1 MKTGMPEILKTIPE
15 MRARAAAWKREGLSL
30 GLVPTMGFLH
40 AGHRS
45 LIDRA
50 RAGNDRVVVSIFVN
64 PIQFGPGED
73 LAGYPRDL
81 DRDLEV
87 CREAG
92 AEAVFLPAAS
102 DMYPMESC
110 TRVDMASLTET
121 LCGASRPGHFQ
132 GVLTVVTKLFNIIQ
146 PDRAYFGRKDAQ
158 QLAVIDRLVR
168 DLDIPVTLVPCPLVR
183 EPDGLALSSRNVYLS
198 PEERRAALVLSRSL
212 ALGRER
218 LAGGETRADAIKAA
232 MRAMIGEEP
241 LVRLDYL
248 EIVDAATMRPLA
260 EIDRPILAA
269 LAAFVGRARLID
281 NFSWP
286 DPAD

>member
-1 MKTGMPEILKTIPE
+1 MTELIKTIPE
-15 MRARAAAWKREGLSL
+15 MRAIVAGWKKNEKTL

-40 AGHRS
+40 AGHKS

-50 RAGNDRVVVSIFVN
+50 RAENDRVVVSIFVN

-73 LAGYPRDL
+73 LAAYPRDL
-81 DRDLEV
+81 ESDLET
-87 CREAG
+87 CRSAG
-92 AEAVFLPAAS
+92 AEAVFFPEAS
-102 DMYPMESC
+102 EMYPPEAR
-110 TRVDMASLTET
+110 TRVTMTGLTET

-158 QLAVIDRLVR
+158 QLAVIKRLAR
-168 DLDIPVTLVPCPLVR
+168 DLDMPVAVVGCPLVR
-183 EPDGLALSSRNVYLS
+183 EPDGLALSSRNIYLS
-198 PEERRAALVLSRSL
+198 AEERRAALVLSRGL
-212 ALGRER
+212 AAGRAL
-218 LAGGETRADAIKAA
+218 LAAGEISAEAVKGEMKAL
-232 MRAMIGEEP
+232 INEDP

-248 EIVDAATMRPLA
+248 EIVDAATMAPVA
-260 EIDRPILAA
+260 AIDRPILAA

-286 DPAD
+286 DHD

>member
-1 MKTGMPEILKTIPE
+1 MTELIKTIPE
-15 MRARAAAWKREGLSL
+15 MRAIVAAWKKNEKTV

-40 AGHRS
+40 AGHKS

-50 RAGNDRVVVSIFVN
+50 RAENCRVVVSIFVN

-73 LAGYPRDL
+73 LAAYPRDL
-81 DRDLEV
+81 ERDLET
-87 CREAG
+87 CRAAG
-92 AEAVFLPAAS
+92 AEAVFFPETS
-102 DMYPMESC
+102 EMYPPEARTLVTM
-110 TRVDMASLTET
+110 TGLTET

-158 QLAVIDRLVR
+158 QLAVIKRLAR
-168 DLDIPVTLVPCPLVR
+168 DLDMPVEVVGCPLVR
-183 EPDGLALSSRNVYLS
+183 EPDGLALSSRNIYLS
-198 PEERRAALVLSRSL
+198 AEERRAALVLSRGL
-212 ALGRER
+212 AVGRKR
-218 LAGGETRADAIKAA
+218 LAAGEISAEAVKAEMKA
-232 MRAMIGEEP
+232 VINGEP

-248 EIVDAATMRPLA
+248 EIVDAATMEPVA
-260 EIDRPILAA
+260 AIDRPILAA

-286 DPAD
+286 DND

>member
-1 MKTGMPEILKTIPE
+1 
-15 MRARAAAWKREGLSL
+15 
-30 GLVPTMGFLH
+30 
-40 AGHRS
+40 
-45 LIDRA
+45 
-50 RAGNDRVVVSIFVN
+50 VVVSIFVN

-81 DRDLEV
+81 DRDLAV

-102 DMYPMESC
+102 DMYPPEAC

-132 GVLTVVTKLFNIIQ
+132 GDLTVVTKLFNIIQ

-218 LAGGETRADAIKAA
+218 LAGGEIRAEAIKAE

-248 EIVDAATMRPLA
+248 EIVEATTMRPLA